1 MIRSQQAK
9 DDRRKLALCYGLNIL
24 FMICKFSCKSWE
36 LNPDTHKSV
45 LSLAKELELVPG
57 VLTESS
63 LGSSSGH
70 RRLAVPQGSATF
82 GQAVN

>member
-1 MIRSQQAK
+1 MIWSQQAE

-45 LSLAKELELVPG
+45 LCLWPKS
-57 VLTESS
+57 
-63 LGSSSGH
+63 
-70 RRLAVPQGSATF
+70 
-82 GQAVN
+82 